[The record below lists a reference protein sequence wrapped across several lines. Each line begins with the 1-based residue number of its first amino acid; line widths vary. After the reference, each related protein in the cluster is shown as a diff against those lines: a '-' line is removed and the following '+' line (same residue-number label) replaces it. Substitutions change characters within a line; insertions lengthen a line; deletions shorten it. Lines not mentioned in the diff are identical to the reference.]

1 MPRNRCAAAAGMPAA
16 SAERNKMEQ
25 LITQIENYTPFNEQE
40 QRDKAQILDFLR
52 SGAELIT
59 RNNPVAHLT
68 ASAWVVSPDRKQ
80 VIMIYHNLYKSWSW
94 MGGHADGDWDL
105 LRVAKKEVME
115 ECGLQELTVVSPEI
129 FSLEV
134 LCVDGHVKKGKYL
147 SSHLHLNVTYLF
159 EADPA
164 QPLRI
169 KPDENSGVGWVN
181 VEDIPTKSSEPWF
194 CERIYSKLCKKA
206 EN

>member
-1 MPRNRCAAAAGMPAA
+1 
-16 SAERNKMEQ
+16 MEK
-25 LITQIENYTPFNEQE
+25 LIRDIENYTPFNEQE
-40 QRDKAQILDFLR
+40 IRDKAQILTFLR
-52 SGAELIT
+52 SGGDFLT
-59 RNNPVAHLT
+59 RENTVAHLT
-68 ASAWVVSPDRKQ
+68 VSAWVVSPDRKET
-80 VIMIYHNLYKSWSW
+80 IMVYHNLYKSWSW

-164 QPLRI
+164 QMLHI
-169 KPDENSGVGWVN
+169 KPDENSGVAWVA
-181 VEDIPTKSSEPWF
+181 VEDVAQKTNEAWF
-194 CERIYSKLCKKA
+194 REHIYSKLMEKA
-206 EN
+206 AQ

>member
-1 MPRNRCAAAAGMPAA
+1 
-16 SAERNKMEQ
+16 MEQ
-25 LITQIENYTPFNEQE
+25 LITQIENYIPFNEQE
-40 QRDKAQILDFLR
+40 VRDKAQILEFLR

-59 RNNPVAHLT
+59 RENPVAHMT

-80 VIMIYHNLYKSWSW
+80 VIMVSHNLYQSWSW

-134 LCVDGHVKKGKYL
+134 LCVDGHEKRGKYL

-169 KPDENSGVGWVN
+169 KPDENSGVAWVAA
-181 VEDIPTKSSEPWF
+181 EDVPQKTNEAWF
-194 CERIYSKLCKKA
+194 RDRIYSKLQCKA
-206 EN
+206 AQ

>member
-1 MPRNRCAAAAGMPAA
+1 
-16 SAERNKMEQ
+16 MEQ
-25 LITQIENYTPFNEQE
+25 LIRQIENYIPFNEQE
-40 QRDKAQILDFLR
+40 QRDKAQILDFLC

-59 RNNPVAHLT
+59 RDNPVAHLT

-80 VIMIYHNLYKSWSW
+80 VIMVYHNLYKSWSW

-164 QPLRI
+164 QTLHI
-169 KPDENSGVGWVN
+169 KPDENSGVAWVA
-181 VEDIPTKSSEPWF
+181 VEDVAQKTNEAWF
-194 CERIYSKLCKKA
+194 REHIYSKLMEKA
-206 EN
+206 AQ

>member
-1 MPRNRCAAAAGMPAA
+1 MPQSRCAAAAGMPVA

-25 LITQIENYTPFNEQE
+25 LITQIENYIPFNEQE

-159 EADPA
+159 EADPT

-169 KPDENSGVGWVN
+169 KPDENSDVAWVDAKD
-181 VEDIPTKSSEPWF
+181 VPQKTSEAWF
-194 CERIYSKLCKKA
+194 REHIYSKLLKKA
-206 EN
+206 AQ

>member
-1 MPRNRCAAAAGMPAA
+1 
-16 SAERNKMEQ
+16 MEQ
-25 LITQIENYTPFNEQE
+25 LITQIENYIPFNEQE

-80 VIMIYHNLYKSWSW
+80 VIMIYHNLYKSWSG

-159 EADPA
+159 EADPT

-169 KPDENSGVGWVN
+169 KPDENSDVAWVDAKDVPHKTN
-181 VEDIPTKSSEPWF
+181 EAWF
-194 CERIYSKLCKKA
+194 REHIYSKLLEKA
-206 EN
+206 AQ

>member
-1 MPRNRCAAAAGMPAA
+1 
-16 SAERNKMEQ
+16 MEQ
-25 LITQIENYTPFNEQE
+25 LITQIENYIPFNEQE
-40 QRDKAQILDFLR
+40 VRDKAQILEFLR

-59 RNNPVAHLT
+59 RENPVAHMT

-80 VIMIYHNLYKSWSW
+80 VIMVYHNLYQSWSW

-134 LCVDGHVKKGKYL
+134 LCVDGHEKRGKYL

-164 QPLRI
+164 QSLRI
-169 KPDENSGVGWVN
+169 KPVENSGVAWVAA
-181 VEDIPTKSSEPWF
+181 EDVPQKTNEAWF
-194 CERIYSKLCKKA
+194 RERIYSKLQCKA
-206 EN
+206 AQ

>member
-1 MPRNRCAAAAGMPAA
+1 
-16 SAERNKMEQ
+16 MEQ
-25 LITQIENYTPFNEQE
+25 LITQIENYIPFNEQE
-40 QRDKAQILDFLR
+40 AQDKALILAFLN

-59 RNNPVAHLT
+59 RDNPAAHLT

-80 VIMIYHNLYKSWSW
+80 VIMVYHNLYQSWSW

-105 LRVAKKEVME
+105 LRVAKREVME
-115 ECGLQELTVVSPEI
+115 ECGLHDLTVVSPEI

-134 LCVDGHVKKGKYL
+134 LTVAGHEKKGKYL

-159 EADPA
+159 EADPE

-169 KPDENSGVGWVN
+169 KPDENSGVAWVAA
-181 VEDIPTKSSEPWF
+181 EDVPQKTNEVWF
-194 CERIYSKLCKKA
+194 RDRIYSKLQKKA
-206 EN
+206 EQTFQIGQ

>member
-1 MPRNRCAAAAGMPAA
+1 M
-16 SAERNKMEQ
+16 
-25 LITQIENYTPFNEQE
+25 
-40 QRDKAQILDFLR
+40 
-52 SGAELIT
+52 
-59 RNNPVAHLT
+59 V
-68 ASAWVVSPDRKQ
+68 
-80 VIMIYHNLYKSWSW
+80 YHNLYKSWSW

-164 QPLRI
+164 QMLHI
-169 KPDENSGVGWVN
+169 KPDENSGVAWVA
-181 VEDIPTKSSEPWF
+181 VEDVAQKTNEAWF
-194 CERIYSKLCKKA
+194 REHIYSKLMEKA
-206 EN
+206 AQ

>member
-1 MPRNRCAAAAGMPAA
+1 
-16 SAERNKMEQ
+16 MEQ
-25 LITQIENYTPFNEQE
+25 LITQIENYIPFNEQE
-40 QRDKAQILDFLR
+40 AQDKALILAFLN

-59 RNNPVAHLT
+59 RDNPAAHLT

-80 VIMIYHNLYKSWSW
+80 VIMVYHNLYQSWSW

-105 LRVAKKEVME
+105 LRVAKREVME
-115 ECGLQELTVVSPEI
+115 ECGLHDLTVVSPEI

-134 LCVDGHVKKGKYL
+134 LTVAGHEKKGKYL

-169 KPDENSGVGWVN
+169 KPDENSGVAWVAA
-181 VEDIPTKSSEPWF
+181 EDVPQKTNEVWF
-194 CERIYSKLCKKA
+194 RDRIYSKLQKKA
-206 EN
+206 EQTFQIGQ

>member
-1 MPRNRCAAAAGMPAA
+1 MKGRY
-16 SAERNKMEQ
+16 MEK
-25 LITQIENYTPFNEQE
+25 LISQIEHYVPFNDQE
-40 QRDKAQILDFLR
+40 KADKAQILAFLR

-59 RNNPVAHLT
+59 RDNPVVHLT
-68 ASAWVVSPDRKQ
+68 ASAWVVSPDRSQ
-80 VIMIYHNLYKSWSW
+80 VIMVYHNLYCSWSW

-115 ECGLQELTVVSPEI
+115 ECGLPELTVVSPDI
-129 FSLEV
+129 FSLEILSV
-134 LCVDGHVKKGKYL
+134 AGHEKKGRYL

-169 KPDENSGVGWVN
+169 KPDENSAVGWVK
-181 VEDIPTKSSEPWF
+181 VEDIPQKTNEAWF
-194 CERIYSKLCKKA
+194 RERIYSKLSEKSA
-206 EN
+206 PV

>member
-1 MPRNRCAAAAGMPAA
+1 
-16 SAERNKMEQ
+16 MEQ
-25 LITQIENYTPFNEQE
+25 LITQIENYIPFNEQE
-40 QRDKAQILDFLR
+40 AQDKALILAFLN

-59 RNNPVAHLT
+59 RDNPAAHLT

-80 VIMIYHNLYKSWSW
+80 VIMVYHNLYQSWSW

-115 ECGLQELTVVSPEI
+115 ECGLHDLTVVSPEI

-134 LCVDGHVKKGKYL
+134 LTVAGHEKKGKYL

-169 KPDENSGVGWVN
+169 KPDENSGVAWVAA
-181 VEDIPTKSSEPWF
+181 EDVPQKTNEVWF
-194 CERIYSKLCKKA
+194 RDRIYSKLQKKA
-206 EN
+206 EQTFQIGQ

>member
-1 MPRNRCAAAAGMPAA
+1 
-16 SAERNKMEQ
+16 MEQ
-25 LITQIENYTPFNEQE
+25 LIAQIENYTPYNEQE
-40 QRDKAQILDFLR
+40 ERDKAQILAFLR

-59 RNNPVAHLT
+59 RENPVAHLT
-68 ASAWVVSPDRKQ
+68 ASAWVVSPDRQ
-80 VIMIYHNLYKSWSW
+80 RVIMVYHNLYKSWSW

-115 ECGLQELTVVSPEI
+115 ECGLTELKVVSPDI

-134 LCVDGHVKKGKYL
+134 LCVDGHEKRGQYL

-169 KPDENSGVGWVN
+169 KPDENSGVVWVN
-181 VEDIPTKSSEPWF
+181 AEDVPQKTNEAWF
-194 CERIYSKLCKKA
+194 RERIYSKLCEKA
-206 EN
+206 QM

>member
-1 MPRNRCAAAAGMPAA
+1 
-16 SAERNKMEQ
+16 MEQ

-169 KPDENSGVGWVN
+169 KPDENSDVAWVDA
-181 VEDIPTKSSEPWF
+181 EDVPQKTNEAWF
-194 CERIYSKLCKKA
+194 REHIYSKLLKKA
-206 EN
+206 AQ